1 MCNVKYSF
9 RRIYNKRLTTLGKEI
24 KNQIRDRMDLNNGAR
39 YMFLKNEITIGEL
52 ELVIIVLVK
61 LESTVEE

>member
-1 MCNVKYSF
+1 
-9 RRIYNKRLTTLGKEI
+9 LGKEI